1 MNNSVFGKT
10 MDNLRKQV
18 NVKLVNAK
26 TKLSKLFRRHPS
38 MLSVFLRRSHCGEYE
53 EDQALLKP
61 SNLCGI
67 HYFRSLQS
75 THTNSHG
82 EKLWTRMRAK
92 T

>member
-1 MNNSVFGKT
+1 
-10 MDNLRKQV
+10 
-18 NVKLVNAK
+18 
-26 TKLSKLFRRHPS
+26 
-38 MLSVFLRRSHCGEYE
+38 MLSVFVQRSHCGEYE

-75 THTNSHG
+75 THMNSHG

-92 T
+92 RLDLENFCIQNGERITIDLYRS